1 MLDEVLFMQMRLFR
15 MYREHAGLSPKACN
29 ALFQEQGI
37 WDFIADCYDY
47 LHLEGDDAVLLD
59 IEAKLANRGAAA

>member
-15 MYREHAGLSPKACN
+15 MYREQAGLSARACN
-29 ALFQEQGI
+29 RLFEDQGI

-47 LHLEGDDAVLLD
+47 LHLEGDDAILAD
-59 IEAKLANRGAAA
+59 IEAKLANQGAAA